1 MATPLPENVA
11 PFTLDEILAATSG
24 ELLQDGPARFSGV
37 ATDTRAAL
45 AGKVFVAL
53 RGERFDAHDFLP
65 GAAAAGAGCLVVE
78 RETEFRAEGV
88 AIVRVAST
96 LEALGALAR
105 AHRRRWGGQVIAVA
119 GSAGKTTTRGAV
131 SALCEALRPGRVHS
145 TSGNLNNRIGLP
157 LTLLAAAAEHELCV
171 LEVGT
176 NRTGEVAALGGI
188 CEPDV
193 AVLTLIDL
201 EHSEG
206 LGDLDAIEVEEG
218 SLLAALRPRGVA
230 VGNGDDPRVRRQ
242 VEQWAQSVEAQFP
255 ETQGACTFY
264 GTGTDA
270 HYRIVERSTLGD
282 RSARLTVLRSRASG
296 GAATAPT
303 DSDRVVFDCPL
314 LGEPGALAATAA
326 LAVAE
331 LVEGRALEGA
341 LLSRAFEHAGEA
353 GRLTRVVL
361 GDGCLVLDDTYNA
374 NPASVRKSIATA
386 AELASLRGGR
396 LWLVLGE
403 MRELGACT
411 EEEHR
416 SMGRFAAQSPAAG
429 LVVIG
434 SLAEPAVAAASDG
447 GLGTIF
453 CADAPAAVQPLLE
466 RLGPA
471 DVVLVKAS
479 RGVRAERV
487 VEGLLRAR
495 GTRQ

>member
-1 MATPLPENVA
+1 MATPLPENA
-11 PFTLDEILAATSG
+11 ASFTLDEVVAVTSG
-24 ELLQDGPARFSGV
+24 HLVHPPAGPSAPASPARLVGV

-45 AGKVFVAL
+45 TGKVFVAL
-53 RGERFDAHDFLP
+53 RGERFDAHEFLP
-65 GAAAAGAGCLVVE
+65 AAAAAGAGCLLVE
-78 RETEFRAEGV
+78 RETDFRAPGV
-88 AIVRVAST
+88 AVVRVSST

-105 AHRRRWGGQVIAVA
+105 EHRRRWGGRVIAVA

-131 SALCEALRPGRVHS
+131 SAVLEELRPGTVHS
-145 TSGNLNNRIGLP
+145 TSGNLNNRVGLP
-157 LTLLAAAAEHELCV
+157 LTLLAAGEAHELCV

-176 NRTGEVAALGGI
+176 NQTGEVAALGAI

-206 LGDLDAIEVEEG
+206 LGGLDAIEQEEG
-218 SLLAALRPRGVA
+218 SLLAALRPGGVA
-230 VGNGDDPRVRRQ
+230 IGNGDDPRVRRQ
-242 VEQWAQSVEAQFP
+242 LEGWARV
-255 ETQGACTFY
+255 TGGAHVLY
-264 GTGTDA
+264 GTTEDA
-270 HYRIVERSTLGD
+270 QYRILERATLSD
-282 RSARLTVLRSRASG
+282 RASRLSVSRPG
-296 GAATAPT
+296 VAESA
-303 DSDRVVFDCPL
+303 VFECPL

-326 LAVAE
+326 VAVADLVAGRPMDGE
-331 LVEGRALEGA
+331 LLA
-341 LLSRAFEHAGEA
+341 RAFEHVGAT

-386 AELASLRGGR
+386 AELAALRGGR

-403 MRELGACT
+403 MRELGPHT
-411 EEEHR
+411 EAEHR
-416 SMGRFAAQSPAAG
+416 SMGSYAAQSPAAG
-429 LVVIG
+429 LFVIG
-434 SLAEPAVAAASDG
+434 ALAEPAVAAASDG
-447 GLGTIF
+447 GLGTTF
-453 CADAPAAVQPLLE
+453 CADAPEAVQPLLE
-466 RLGPA
+466 RTGPT